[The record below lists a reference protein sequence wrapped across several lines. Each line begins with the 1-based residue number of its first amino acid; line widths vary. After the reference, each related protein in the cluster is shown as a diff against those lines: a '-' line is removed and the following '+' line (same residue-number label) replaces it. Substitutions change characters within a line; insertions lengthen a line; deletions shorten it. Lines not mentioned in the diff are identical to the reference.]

1 VFLLRPRHACEKVN
15 TRNSQSTR
23 PGPKN
28 LKKIST
34 IWLDI
39 DLSRAT
45 RPTTMRIRRRA
56 RRHPR
61 RRRRRDDRLTATA
74 DDRNR
79 IFINHA
85 YVPFLRSARS
95 RSLALVAC
103 DCGGVADFAPFPY
116 PPACDACATTTVL
129 DVVFDPDTCAA
140 GIVVLI
146 LFILSLAFVH
156 RRVFVH
162 TRTNTTKCARAVR
175 LGYLHRCLSDRAQ
188 SIVETR
194 KSVSVNRT
202 MTTCVCEHSNV
213 RYRQHTTSHR
223 RACVRA
229 CVRRTVS
236 PTCVR
241 QPMLVFPALTSENI
255 QTARAR
261 SVTHVVYP
269 TSPHIARART
279 HASMDPPWRFQTS

>member
-1 VFLLRPRHACEKVN
+1 MFLLRPRHACEKS
-15 TRNSQSTR
+15 THIPSQSTR
-23 PGPKN
+23 PRPKN

-45 RPTTMRIRRRA
+45 RPPAMRIWRRA

-74 DDRNR
+74 DDRNQ
-79 IFINHA
+79 IFINHTH
-85 YVPFLRSARS
+85 VPFLRSARS

-146 LFILSLAFVH
+146 LFILFARVRSPSNV
-156 RRVFVH
+156 RRAFVH

-175 LGYLHRCLSDRAQ
+175 LGYLHRCLSDRSSAIT
-188 SIVETR
+188 SCRDARICVH
-194 KSVSVNRT
+194 V
-202 MTTCVCEHSNV
+202 CVCEHSNAFV
-213 RYRQHTTSHR
+213 IVNTRAHTGH
-223 RACVRA
+223 
-229 CVRRTVS
+229 VRREVS
-236 PTCVR
+236 PTGFG
-241 QPMLVFPALTSENI
+241 QPMHHHHHHPCATSVARVFRPADVRKISK
-255 QTARAR
+255 TAPAPW
-261 SVTHVVYP
+261 SMVT
-269 TSPHIARART
+269 
-279 HASMDPPWRFQTS
+279 

>member
-1 VFLLRPRHACEKVN
+1 MFLLRPRHACEKVN

-74 DDRNR
+74 DDRNQ
-79 IFINHA
+79 IFINHTH
-85 YVPFLRSARS
+85 VPFLRSARS

-146 LFILSLAFVH
+146 LFILFTRVRSLSNV
-156 RRVFVH
+156 RRAFVH
-162 TRTNTTKCARAVR
+162 TRTTTTKCARGSVGISPPVPFR
-175 LGYLHRCLSDRAQ
+175 PIERNHLVSRCANLCIRH
-188 SIVETR
+188 V
-194 KSVSVNRT
+194 
-202 MTTCVCEHSNV
+202 CVCEHSNV
-213 RYRQHTTSHR
+213 RYRQHTHTHR
-223 RACVRA
+223 SRASC
-229 CVRRTVS
+229 
-236 PTCVR
+236 
-241 QPMLVFPALTSENI
+241 
-255 QTARAR
+255 
-261 SVTHVVYP
+261 
-269 TSPHIARART
+269 
-279 HASMDPPWRFQTS
+279 AS